1 MSLLLSLMLY
11 THDLTTYTRIN
22 EIREENNIFLEVILD
37 RPPEASPYQ

>member
-1 MSLLLSLMLY
+1 MSLLLLLVFY
-11 THDLTTYTRIN
+11 THDLTTYTKID